1 MHTDNL
7 QEMIKADA
15 NESMFSNAEGISL
28 NQGVHG
34 KDDFPGGVS
43 ESQSPKPKNDPEQT
57 DFLVPHS
64 PEAEMIPQESATE
77 EELIAY
83 TKFLHTRLAIS
94 TVQCYWVI
102 GKSILS
108 FYQGKYGTGELRK
121 ISEATGIGRDTLT
134 KACKFARQYTEEQ
147 VKHIL
152 KGKFVLSWFE
162 LAQSLTVAPQNLIT
176 VYQASSSPGEFHNAI
191 IKLKPPAPKKGKV
204 IFSPVSDRGQ
214 AAKDNSDG
222 SQDAEDLFEV
232 HNDHA
237 TSPSNEIS
245 SPLEA
250 EISDLRATITER
262 DLEIAELQNLL
273 EKSKQDIIIRDDAIN
288 SLRRFL
294 GKIRVNLEIKRDHVT
309 LHEMVSKEEW
319 VYEKKFGY
327 MKVSNLGAGQSG

>member
-1 MHTDNL
+1 M
-7 QEMIKADA
+7 
-15 NESMFSNAEGISL
+15 
-28 NQGVHG
+28 HG
-34 KDDFPGGVS
+34 KDDFPAVVS
-43 ESQSPKPKNDPEQT
+43 DTQSPEHKNDHEGLEVIVPLPPE
-57 DFLVPHS
+57 P
-64 PEAEMIPQESATE
+64 EMIPQESATE

-108 FYQGKYGTGELRK
+108 FYKGKYGTGELQK

-162 LAQSLTVAPQNLIT
+162 LAQGLTVAPQNLIT
-176 VYQASSSPGEFHNAI
+176 AYQASSSPTEFHNAI
-191 IKLKPPAPKKGKV
+191 IKLKPPAQKKGTV
-204 IFSPVSDRGQ
+204 ISSAVSDRSQ
-214 AAKDNSDG
+214 VARDTSDG
-222 SQDAEDLFEV
+222 LKDGENLFDV
-232 HNDHA
+232 QNDHA
-237 TSPSNEIS
+237 TSPDNEIF

-250 EISDLRATITER
+250 EMSDLRATITER
-262 DLEIAELQNLL
+262 DSEIAELQNLL
-273 EKSKQDIIIRDDAIN
+273 EKSRQDIIIRDDAIN

-294 GKIRVNLEIKRDHVT
+294 GKIRLNLERKTDHVT
-309 LHEMVSKEEW
+309 LFEMVSEEEW

-327 MKVSNLGAGQSG
+327 RKVGNLGAELAG

>member
-7 QEMIKADA
+7 QEMIRTDA
-15 NESMFSNAEGISL
+15 NERMFSDVEDTSR
-28 NQGVHG
+28 NQGRHG
-34 KDDFPGGVS
+34 KDDSSTLVF
-43 ESQSPKPKNDPEQT
+43 ESQLPRPKNDHEKI
-57 DFLVPHS
+57 DFFVPQS

-108 FYQGKYGTGELRK
+108 FYQGKYGTGELQK

-162 LAQSLTVAPQNLIT
+162 LAQSLSVAPQNLIT
-176 VYQASSSPGEFHNAI
+176 AYQASSSPSEFHNAI
-191 IKLKPPAPKKGKV
+191 IKLKPPAPQKEKV
-204 IFSPVSDRGQ
+204 ISSPVSDRGQ
-214 AAKDNSDG
+214 AAEDNSDG
-222 SQDAEDLFEV
+222 LKDGENLFDV

-237 TSPSNEIS
+237 TSPGNEIS
-245 SPLEA
+245 SPFEA
-250 EISDLRATITER
+250 EISNLRATLTEKDR
-262 DLEIAELQNLL
+262 QIAELQDLL

-294 GKIRVNLEIKRDHVT
+294 GKIRVNLEIKTNYVT
-309 LHEMVSKEEW
+309 LFEMISKEEW

-327 MKVSNLGAGQSG
+327 VKVSNPRPEPAG